1 MVVVAVVI
9 VGAVGAVIV
18 AVVVGTVGAAVV
30 VGPVVVVVG
39 AVVMAW
45 VVVVCGWRWC
55 VGGGGVAGPYP
66 CMPAP
71 RLGRHEA

>member
-1 MVVVAVVI
+1 MVV
-9 VGAVGAVIV
+9 V

-39 AVVMAW
+39 SVVVAW

-55 VGGGGVAGPYP
+55 GGAVSVHAGTASGTP
-66 CMPAP
+66 
-71 RLGRHEA
+71 

>member
-1 MVVVAVVI
+1 MVVVIAVVVI
-9 VGAVGAVIV
+9 VGTVGVAVI
-18 AVVVGTVGAAVV
+18 AVVVIVGV

-55 VGGGGVAGPYP
+55 GGAVSAHAGTASGTP
-66 CMPAP
+66 
-71 RLGRHEA
+71 